1 MIKIIFEYL
10 PYLAMVIV
18 GHILLGLYNNVFQL
32 KETFSIKRLIDGLW
46 KAFVISSAF
55 IITSLVYDK
64 LFGVIEIGNIELAPD
79 LLLLS
84 VVLMYLTKMLGKLK
98 EIFAIDVIA
107 NRVDFEEE
115 EVDLDL
121 TGK

>member
-84 VVLMYLTKMLGKLK
+84 VVLMYLTKMLSKLK
-98 EIFAIDVIA
+98 EIFAIDIIA